1 MLLKNVVAGAGAVAV
16 ILCWPLATGQIG
28 ESLYMGAIKN
38 YHSPYM
44 TITNQSFERGYLSS
58 DAVSRIEL
66 KDTLKTTFENEGLPT
81 TWLVK
86 HHIKNGFLG
95 VKSTSEL
102 EIDKSVEPTIKDIW
116 GENVQ
121 PITLVTDSS
130 LTGNTDFTMTISPVN
145 YQQVDASVKSQAF
158 TLQGSADTKGAGDF
172 SYSLPTLNVKTDSG
186 ETMQVTNLDGKGKG
200 HMQGNFWIGEQT
212 FTLGKANFASFD
224 NQHHV
229 ELDGM
234 NVVMKNELSQPKDEK
249 SPTEETQQVTNI
261 NNVSVKKIVTLDG
274 HEYTDFNFAL
284 ALKDLNYKA
293 ISRLAAMEE
302 VTNQEQQQQQVQ
314 EAMLALDL
322 LVAKGA
328 TVDLSDLS
336 VMTKQGK
343 VNASLLLELQPG
355 LARASENL
363 AALPGKLAGNVN
375 IAMPKGFVANEPLL
389 AEQIPSLLKQKM
401 ITEDQD
407 SYQLTVKIENSQL
420 VFGSGLKIPLA
431 MLSMLMMH

>member
-28 ESLYMGAIKN
+28 QSLYMGAIKN

-66 KDTLKTTFENEGLPT
+66 KDTLKTTFEEEGLPT

-95 VKSTSEL
+95 VKSSSEL
-102 EIDKSVEPTIKDIW
+102 EIDKQVAPLISSIW

-130 LTGNTDFTMTISPVN
+130 LTGNTDFTMTINPIN
-145 YQQVDASVKSQAF
+145 YDQSGAFIKSQAF
-158 TLQGSADTKGAGDF
+158 VLTGSANADGAGDF
-172 SYSLPTLNVKTDSG
+172 NYTLPSLDVKTDSG
-186 ETMQVTNLDGKGKG
+186 ETMQVNAFEGKGSG
-200 HMQGNFWIGEQT
+200 QMQGNFWIGDQT
-212 FTLGKANFASFD
+212 FNLGKANFASAD

-229 ELDGM
+229 ELEGM
-234 NVVMKNELSQPKDEK
+234 SVMMKNALSQPKDEK
-249 SPTEETQQVTNI
+249 SPTEETQQVTNT
-261 NNVSVKKIVTLDG
+261 NNISIKKIVTLDG
-274 HEYTDFNFAL
+274 QQYTDFNFAL

-293 ISRLAAMEE
+293 ISRLAVMEE
-302 VTNQEQQQQQVQ
+302 STTVEQQQAQMKD
-314 EAMLALDL
+314 AMLALDL

-336 VMTKQGK
+336 MMTQQGK
-343 VNASLLLELQPG
+343 VNASLLLELKPG

-363 AALPGKLAGNVN
+363 AALPNILMGNIN
-375 IAMPKGFVANEPLL
+375 IVMPKAFVANEPLL
-389 AEQIPSLLKQKM
+389 VAKVPELLQQKI

-407 SYQLTVKIENSQL
+407 SYKLTVKVEGSQL

>member
-102 EIDKSVEPTIKDIW
+102 EIDKNIAPTVKDIW
-116 GENVQ
+116 GENIQ

-145 YQQVDASVKSQAF
+145 YKHADAFVNSQAF
-158 TLQGSADTKGAGDF
+158 VLKGTADTKGTGDF

-186 ETMQVTNLDGKGKG
+186 ETMQVTALDGNGKG
-200 HMQGNFWIGEQT
+200 HMEGNFWIGEQT
-212 FTLGKANFASFD
+212 FTLGKANFASVD

-229 ELDGM
+229 EIDGM
-234 NVVMKNELSQPKDEK
+234 NVVMKNALSQPKDEK
-249 SPTEETQQVTNI
+249 APNEETQQVTNT

-293 ISRLAAMEE
+293 VSRLAAMEE
-302 VTNQEQQQQQVQ
+302 VTNHEQQQQQMQ

-363 AALPGKLAGNVN
+363 AALPSKLAGNVN

-389 AEQIPSLLKQKM
+389 AEQIPNLLKQKM
-401 ITEDQD
+401 ITENQD

>member
-44 TITNQSFERGYLSS
+44 TITSQSFERGYLSS

-102 EIDKSVEPTIKDIW
+102 EIDKSVEPTIKEIW

-145 YQQVDASVKSQAF
+145 YQQADASVKSQAF

-172 SYSLPTLNVKTDSG
+172 SYSLPTLNVKTDSS
-186 ETMQVTNLDGKGKG
+186 ETMQVTNLDGKGNG

-224 NQHHV
+224 NLHHV